1 MEAASSTQLSRRS
14 MSSWRAARISAP
26 ILIDSGYRRGTDI
39 VKALALGAN
48 VVLLGRATVYGLA
61 LAGEAGVDNVVR

>member
-1 MEAASSTQLSRRS
+1 
-14 MSSWRAARISAP
+14 
-26 ILIDSGYRRGTDI
+26 

-61 LAGEAGVDNVVR
+61 LAGEAGVDDVVR